1 MRTAT
6 SVPDLDRD
14 SLSDHDGRM
23 HPDDPD
29 RAEYLLELQDRLDVL
44 EAPRHGWVAAVLCIT
59 AGCLVVVVLAV
70 GGAPIGIVAQIALVT
85 LVPAAYLR
93 KEVTARN
100 VERRRI
106 EERIRWLRRT
116 PCPRVRD
123 RGA

>member
-1 MRTAT
+1 
-6 SVPDLDRD
+6 
-14 SLSDHDGRM
+14 M

-44 EAPRHGWVAAVLCIT
+44 EAPRHGWILAILCVAAG
-59 AGCLVVVVLAV
+59 ALVVVVLAV
-70 GGAPIGIVAQIALVT
+70 AGAPPGLVIQVALVT

-106 EERIRWLRRT
+106 EDRIRWLRRT
-116 PCPRVRD
+116 PCPGVREP
-123 RGA
+123 GA